1 MGVSLRTQKRRLEV
15 VQLIVTAIRL
25 GAPVAETCRAYNMP
39 VRRFGN
45 LAHFVPGWYWPEMAD
60 CHKAVS
66 LAVRQELEA
75 IAQQQAKEE
84 PCSTE

>member
-1 MGVSLRTQKRRLEV
+1 MGASRMTRKRRADI

-45 LAHFVPGWYWPEMAD
+45 LVHFVPGWYQPEMAD
-60 CHKAVS
+60 CHAAVS

-84 PCSTE
+84 RCSTE

>member
-1 MGVSLRTQKRRLEV
+1 MGASRMTRKRRAEI

-45 LAHFVPGWYWPEMAD
+45 LVHFVPGWYRPEMAD
-60 CHKAVS
+60 CHAAVS
-66 LAVRQELEA
+66 LAVRQELEVL
-75 IAQQQAKEE
+75 AQQRTKEDS
-84 PCSTE
+84 CSTE

>member
-1 MGVSLRTQKRRLEV
+1 MGASRMTRKRRADI

-45 LAHFVPGWYWPEMAD
+45 LVHFVSGWYQPEMVD
-60 CHKAVS
+60 CHAAVS

-84 PCSTE
+84 PCNTE

>member
-1 MGVSLRTQKRRLEV
+1 MGASRMTRKRRTEI

-45 LAHFVPGWYWPEMAD
+45 LVHFVPGWYQPEMFDART
-60 CHKAVS
+60 AVAK
-66 LAVRQELEA
+66 AVRQELDA
-75 IAQQQAKEE
+75 IAQQRTKEDS
-84 PCSTE
+84 CSTE